1 MSDDV
6 AYTAISFVIG
16 RSAIFLQA
24 AEKRLLVAAQA
35 LYRDHADIC
44 RAAYGDPHRENLHQF
59 LDSKTLTVVSRL
71 KQIIPEYL
79 ESETRELDGGI
90 LDNAHTIINE
100 FIPLIDRRLHDTR
113 CQRLERADGMLSDFR
128 LHLFALHK
136 AARPKG
142 RKPRNPVYASV
153 IESVSDELP
162 LPPMRANI
170 LTKLRFLLPEWW
182 IWEKGQQTDELGQF
196 KRITRTIQMMLRQ
209 SHLPNQQI
217 TTKRAVRR
225 RTAIEYAR

>member
-6 AYTAISFVIG
+6 AYTVISFVIG

-24 AEKRLLVAAQA
+24 AEKRLLTAAQA

-59 LDSKTLTVVSRL
+59 LDSKTLTVVVRL
-71 KQIIPEYL
+71 KQIIPEYFG
-79 ESETRELDGGI
+79 SGTCALDGSI
-90 LDNAHTIINE
+90 LDNAHTILNE
-100 FIPLIDRRLHDTR
+100 LIPLIDRRLHDTR
-113 CQRLERADGMLSDFR
+113 CQRLERAEGMLSDFR

-142 RKPRNPVYASV
+142 RKPRDPVYASV
-153 IESVSDELP
+153 IESVSGELP
-162 LPPMRANI
+162 LPPMRASI
-170 LTKLRFLLPEWW
+170 LTKLKLLLPERW
-182 IWEKGQQTDELGQF
+182 IWENKPTDELGEF
-196 KRITRTIQMMLRQ
+196 KRITRTIQRMLRQ

-217 TTKRAVRR
+217 LTTRAVRR
-225 RTAIEYAR
+225 RTAIEYAQ

>member
-1 MSDDV
+1 MTEDI
-6 AYTAISFVIG
+6 AYTVVSFVIA
-16 RSAIFLQA
+16 RSATFLQA
-24 AEKRLLVAAQA
+24 AEKRLLTAAQVLDQKSA
-35 LYRDHADIC
+35 IC
-44 RAAYGDPHRENLHQF
+44 AAAYDTPHRENLHQF
-59 LDSKTLTVVSRL
+59 LDLQTLTVVARL

-79 ESETRELDGGI
+79 GSGTRELDGSI
-90 LDNAHTIINE
+90 LDNAHTIICE

-113 CQRLERADGMLSDFR
+113 CQRLERAEGMLNEFR

-153 IESVSDELP
+153 IESVSGEIP

-182 IWEKGQQTDELGQF
+182 IWEKGQPTDELGQF
-196 KRITRTIQMMLRQ
+196 KRITRTIKMMLRQ
-209 SHLPNQQI
+209 SYLPNQQI
-217 TTKRAVRR
+217 TTTRAVRR
-225 RTAIEYAR
+225 RTAIEYAQ